1 MELLYLKNRI
11 SYQNDMQIKINSFSD
26 QKLNHKDNE
35 CKNEKVNNSLKLS
48 NNQSFS
54 TGVDEVRDTE
64 IKESISQK
72 NLNIFDNSNSFIN
85 NTHIMNKKN
94 INLFSKDLA
103 LSKHNNNEN
112 KFKNKN
118 KILFNIE
125 PNKTYFINSLIL
137 FEKILK
143 FQKEENIIE
152 QKTAEKNIL
161 NKTSNNKGKI
171 KPKENNKIFKNDC
184 DNIFNKSNAIQ
195 LKNDLKP
202 LPPKLPFLFN
212 NVYKLSEEGQN
223 NIYINS
229 TYDKI
234 NRSEVPNVFYNHIM
248 ITNNISNENSKFY
261 SFSTTNRIKGKLL
274 TIVYFSPNKNI

>member
-1 MELLYLKNRI
+1 MELINLKTRN
-11 SYQNDMQIKINSFSD
+11 SYQNNMQIKINSFSD

-54 TGVDEVRDTE
+54 TGVDEVRDIE

-72 NLNIFDNSNSFIN
+72 NLNILDNSSFIN
-85 NTHIMNKKN
+85 NTTIINKKN
-94 INLFSKDLA
+94 INLFSKDLT
-103 LSKHNNNEN
+103 LNKHNNNEN

-118 KILFNIE
+118 KILIDIE
-125 PNKTYFINSLIL
+125 PNKNYFINSIIL

-143 FQKEENIIE
+143 FQIEDNINE
-152 QKTAEKNIL
+152 KTTGKNIL
-161 NKTSNNKGKI
+161 NKTSNNKEKI
-171 KPKENNKIFKNDC
+171 NTKVNNKIFKNDC
-184 DNIFNKSNAIQ
+184 DNITNKSNIIQ

-202 LPPKLPFLFN
+202 LPPKMPYLFN
-212 NVYKLSEEGQN
+212 NIYKLCKEGQN

-229 TYDKI
+229 PYDKI

-248 ITNNISNENSKFY
+248 ITNNIQNKNSKFY
-261 SFSTTNRIKGKLL
+261 SLSTTTRIKGKLL
-274 TIVYFSPNKNI
+274 TIVYFNTSKNI